1 MNFKQY
7 ENGSCDIIFSENE
20 IEILTKNGKLH
31 LSDIDLRHLGNV
43 LIRIVADWNTKF
55 NEDVKKL
62 NTFPDTEIKGK

>member
-20 IEILTKNGKLH
+20 IKILTKNGKLH
-31 LSDIDLRHLGNV
+31 LSDVDLRHLGNV
-43 LIRIVADWNTKF
+43 LVRIVADWNTKF

>member
-7 ENGSCDIIFSENE
+7 ENGSCDIIFSKE
-20 IEILTKNGKLH
+20 EILILNSKGRLH

-43 LIRIVADWNTKF
+43 FVKIVAEWNTKF

>member
-20 IEILTKNGKLH
+20 IKILTKNGKLH
-31 LSDIDLRHLGNV
+31 LSDVDLRHLGNV
-43 LIRIVADWNTKF
+43 FVKIVADWNTKF

>member
-43 LIRIVADWNTKF
+43 LIRIVANWNIKF

-62 NTFPDTEIKGK
+62 NTFSDTEIKGK

>member
-1 MNFKQY
+1 MNFNQY

-20 IEILTKNGKLH
+20 IKILTKNGKLH

-62 NTFPDTEIKGK
+62 NTFSDTEIKGK